1 MESKK
6 ELEQLGNSVDFA
18 ISQTQNQLNNI
29 GSNLKISI
37 PIAALF
43 AAIGAGSFFK
53 LLMLWIPT
61 AFAFWI
67 LYLIWGLVSQ
77 AGKYR
82 SANRQATLQQY
93 QQLSK
98 RKQQLGKET
107 VVKILTPFSYSL
119 TVIYII
125 SAIILLISKAG
136 LIPAD
141 NYSIWQPLIVSLLLI
156 AILLGGL
163 TIYRRV
169 DISDINAFVQ
179 LTSDKDKLK
188 KLIKK
193 HLLRWVI
200 IILGFGALMV
210 CYFALPI
217 WALITSWSLY
227 YTGAM
232 LYKILIVLALQVLSF
247 FLLCGFLTNQFAK
260 TDLSNNI
267 SALSAIRFQIN
278 RLQGLPEIPE
288 KEINL
293 LKARYYMSIKYRL
306 QQERLLGFIL
316 VYAPILNDVYMN
328 SESDPTKNENIDK
341 LTINS

>member
-29 GSNLKISI
+29 GSELKISI

-43 AAIGAGSFFK
+43 AAIGAGTFFK

-61 AFAFWI
+61 AFAFWV
-67 LYLIWGLVSQ
+67 LYLFWGPVSQ
-77 AGKYR
+77 SGKYR
-82 SANRQATLQQY
+82 STNRQAILQQY

-107 VVKILTPFSYSL
+107 AAKILAPLSYSL
-119 TVIYII
+119 AVIYII
-125 SAIILLISKAG
+125 SDIILLLAKSGI
-136 LIPAD
+136 IPAD

-156 AILLGGL
+156 TILVGGPTL
-163 TIYRRV
+163 YRRV
-169 DISDINAFVQ
+169 DISDINTFVQ

-188 KLIKK
+188 KQVKK
-193 HLLRWVI
+193 YWLRWII
-200 IILGFGALMV
+200 IILVFGAFIA
-210 CYFALPI
+210 CYFALPT

-232 LYKILIVLALQVLSF
+232 LYKILIVLVLQVLAF
-247 FLLCGFLTNQFAK
+247 FLVCGFLTNQYAK

-278 RLQGLPEIPE
+278 RLQSLPDIPE
-288 KEINL
+288 KEISL
-293 LKARYYMSIKYRL
+293 LRARYYMSIKYRF

-316 VYAPILNDVYMN
+316 VYSPVLNDAFVN
-328 SESDPTKNENIDK
+328 SESE
-341 LTINS
+341 

>member
-1 MESKK
+1 MESNK

-37 PIAALF
+37 PIAALI

-61 AFAFWI
+61 AFAFWV
-67 LYLIWGLVSQ
+67 LYLFWGPISQ

-82 SANRQATLQQY
+82 STNRQAILQQY

-107 VVKILTPFSYSL
+107 VTKILAPLSYSL
-119 TVIYII
+119 AVIYIM
-125 SAIILLISKAG
+125 SVIILLIAKAG

-141 NYSIWQPLIVSLLLI
+141 NHSIWQPLIVSLLLI
-156 AILLGGL
+156 VILLAGL

-188 KLIKK
+188 KLINR

-200 IILGFGALMV
+200 IVLGFGALMV
-210 CYFALPI
+210 CYFALPL

-232 LYKILIVLALQVLSF
+232 LYKILIVLVLQALAF
-247 FLLCGFLTNQFAK
+247 FLLCGFLTNQYAK

-267 SALSAIRFQIN
+267 SALSGIRFQIN
-278 RLQGLPEIPE
+278 QLLSLQNIPT
-288 KEINL
+288 KEISL
-293 LKARYYMSIKYRL
+293 LKARYYMSIKYRF

-316 VYAPILNDVYMN
+316 VYSPVLNDAFVN
-328 SESDPTKNENIDK
+328 SESE
-341 LTINS
+341 

>member
-29 GSNLKISI
+29 GSDLKISI

-61 AFAFWI
+61 AFAFWV
-67 LYLIWGLVSQ
+67 LYLFWGPVSQ

-82 SANRQATLQQY
+82 STNRQATLQQY

-98 RKQQLGKET
+98 RRQQLGKET
-107 VVKILTPFSYSL
+107 VTKILTPLSYSL

-125 SAIILLISKAG
+125 SVIILLIAKSG

-163 TIYRRV
+163 TIYRHV

-188 KLIKK
+188 KQVKK
-193 HLLRWVI
+193 HWLRWVI
-200 IILGFGALMV
+200 VILGFGALMA
-210 CYFALPI
+210 CYFVLPL

-232 LYKILIVLALQVLSF
+232 LYKILIVLVLQVLAF
-247 FLLCGFLTNQFAK
+247 FLVCGFLTNQYAK

-267 SALSAIRFQIN
+267 SALSGIRFQIN
-278 RLQGLPEIPE
+278 QLLSLPIIPE
-288 KEINL
+288 KEISL
-293 LKARYYMSIKYRL
+293 LKARYYMSIKYRF
-306 QQERLLGFIL
+306 QRERLLGFIL
-316 VYAPILNDVYMN
+316 VYAPILNDAYVN
-328 SESDPTKNENIDK
+328 SESEQTKNENIDK
-341 LTINS
+341 PHVNT